1 MRKMKWASA
10 LVAVILS
17 INVGAVAAT
26 GDAFDPLKLPLGSND
41 ILNYVVE
48 DGVIQT
54 GSFIAISPRS
64 VDAVEQRRIWQW
76 CESLMAEVCD
86 PTKNPKDL
94 QANSALGPCESA
106 TQENCIES
114 LAIGKDSNNL
124 VPATL
129 IRKIKGITFDPD
141 PKYNY
146 PGGSTIS
153 LWDVPGVPNA
163 GGLTTYAVTS
173 TIKLNFRNGAFQ
185 VDDFYTGVTPYR
197 EEKGN
202 YRQTKIDTN
211 PAATPERKYLWGS
224 DQFCVFAE
232 DGLCGVAQDFAP
244 DTYIKLKVRIPN
256 QVGGWFRGRIK
267 DPVLEVSNFSA
278 KNNLLTIQAAPV
290 SVSRLAIP
298 RLKSTY
304 TDQEK
309 LWQTNNGGWGNE
321 FVQATGPQAGIPQN
335 SFPFIAYYRDAL
347 KDISS
352 GSNTFWNVS
361 TTAWGEGSKCL
372 QDKTKILGVVST
384 NALAYDGGSP
394 SFVDGAL
401 NYRVSGLHL
410 RPDGKTPVLG
420 TYNLVMRSDVARCLY
435 GFTSAPIQAFVS
447 ISGGDTQVIATTVTG
462 ESKGW
467 LSLSAAGFTF
477 SEKTIKVKISQEAEK
492 PVVAP
497 TPITTPAA
505 KPAVAKKTTIT
516 CVKGKT
522 SKKVTAVKPVCP
534 TGFKKK

>member
-1 MRKMKWASA
+1 MLKKLAS
-10 LVAVILS
+10 LIVIAGFVLTS
-17 INVGAVAAT
+17 FSSAQGAP
-26 GDAFDPLKLPLGSND
+26 GDAFDPLKLSIGSND
-41 ILNYVVE
+41 ILHYVVE

-64 VDAVEQRRIWQW
+64 VDLVEQRRIWQW

-86 PTKNPKDL
+86 PTKNPRDL
-94 QANSALGPCESA
+94 QANSALGPCESN

-114 LAIGKDSNNL
+114 LAIGRDPNNL
-124 VPATL
+124 VSATL

-153 LWDVPGVPNA
+153 LWDAPGVPSA
-163 GGLTTYAVTS
+163 SGLTTYAITS
-173 TIKLNFRNGAFQ
+173 TIKLNFRDGSFQ
-185 VDDFYTGVTPYR
+185 VDDFYAGVTPYR

-202 YRQTKIDTN
+202 YRQTKIDPN
-211 PAATPERKYLWGS
+211 PNTPAERKYTWGS

-244 DTYIKLKVRIPN
+244 DTFIKLKVRIPN

-267 DPVLEVSNFSA
+267 DPVLEVSNFSS

-321 FVQATGPQAGIPQN
+321 FIKATGPQAGIPQN

-347 KDISS
+347 KDTSS

-361 TTAWGEGSKCL
+361 TTAWGDGSKCL
-372 QDKTKILGVVST
+372 QDKSKILGVVST
-384 NALAYDGGSP
+384 NSLAYDGGSP
-394 SFVDGAL
+394 SFTDGAL

-410 RPDGKTPVLG
+410 KPDGKTPVLG
-420 TYNLVMRSDVARCLY
+420 TYNLVMRSEVARCLY

-477 SEKTIKVKISQEAEK
+477 SEKTIKVKISQEATK
-492 PVVAP
+492 PAEVITP
-497 TPITTPAA
+497 TPAVKPAA
-505 KPAVAKKTTIT
+505 AKKTTIT
-516 CVKGKT
+516 CVMGKT

-534 TGFKKK
+534 AGFKKK